1 MNNIGQFCIWIALIA
16 AGMSASGYLGL
27 CVEGDNIFARNAA
40 RLSFAA
46 FTAGV
51 TVAGILLMGFILNH
65 EFVYSYVGRYSS
77 RELPLLYLVSSFW
90 AGQEGSFLLWVFL
103 GAWLGVLLMYTSGRH
118 EPRVMLVY
126 NLNTLLLTI
135 LLIKQSPFHRFPVP
149 PADGNGMNML
159 LQDPWM
165 AIHPPIVFL
174 GYAAFAIPFAYA
186 ISALWQREYDGWIE
200 PGLPWAIFAF
210 VTLGAGI
217 VIGGFWS
224 YKVLGWGGYW
234 GWDPVENASL
244 LPWLAGTALVHGMIV
259 QHTQKRFRKTNF
271 FLAAAAFILVIYC
284 TFLTRSGV
292 LADFSVHSFT
302 DLGIT
307 GWLVFF
313 MGVFIALFL
322 WLLAVR
328 ARDIPVSPKAD
339 MAYFSREAGLL
350 AAILLLGLSCLVTGL
365 GTSAP
370 LITRMMEKASKV
382 SAEFYVQTNLPLAV
396 LMLLLLSFVPLLSF
410 GRNYVSPII
419 RKLPWAGAGAVVA
432 LAVTLTSGVPRFG
445 VLLIAVFAGSATGMN
460 LALAGQRMRKLQRWG
475 KRFSLASGALVH
487 LGVGL
492 MFLGIVASSAY
503 DRSEK
508 ARFFQGATATALG
521 YQITLSEPRVLDHG
535 KGKRLEIPLNVG
547 HGTDRFSAQPD
558 IYQEE
563 SPRGQTQRFVHP
575 FIKRGSI
582 SDLYISP
589 VAFDPG
595 EPSEPPD
602 RFTIK
607 KGGTTRRQPY
617 TFTFE
622 AYDIPAGMGGD
633 KGMTTMRVGARLKV
647 TYKDQKP
654 VRLTPV
660 LSVGEPLNPLARVKL
675 PGPGAAFV
683 VLDRIN
689 AETKT
694 ITLIYDGPGAGSEAT
709 KRASVKPGSSV
720 ILDVSTKP
728 GMTVLWAGALLMLVG
743 GAAGIVRHWRARVD
757 S

>member
-1 MNNIGQFCIWIALIA
+1 MNNIGQLCTWIALIA
-16 AGMSASGYLGL
+16 AGISASGYLVL
-27 CVEGDNIFARNAA
+27 CVEEDNTFARNMA

-46 FTAGV
+46 FTASI
-51 TVAGILLMGFILNH
+51 TAAGILLMGFILNH
-65 EFVYSYVGRYSS
+65 EFVYDYVARYSS
-77 RELPLLYLVSSFW
+77 RDLPLLYLISSFW

-103 GAWLGVLLMYTSGRH
+103 GAWLGVLLMYTSGRR
-118 EPRVMLVY
+118 ESRVMLVY
-126 NLNTLLLTI
+126 NLNTLFLTI
-135 LLIKQSPFHRFPVP
+135 LLIKQSPFHMVP
-149 PADGNGMNML
+149 ALPADGNGMNML

-186 ISALWQREYDGWIE
+186 VSALWQREYDGWIE

-259 QHTQKRFRKTNF
+259 QHTQKRFRRTNF
-271 FLAAAAFILVIYC
+271 ILAAAAFILVIYC
-284 TFLTRSGV
+284 TFLTRSGI

-307 GWLVFF
+307 GWLVLF
-313 MGVFIALFL
+313 MGAFVALFV
-322 WLLAVR
+322 WLLALR
-328 ARDIPVSPKAD
+328 TTDIPVSPKAG
-339 MAYFSREAGLL
+339 MPYFSREAGLL
-350 AAILLLGLSCLVTGL
+350 AAILLLSLSCLVTGI

-382 SAEFYVQTNLPLAV
+382 STEFYVQTNLPLAV

-410 GRNYVSPII
+410 GRNNVASII

-432 LAVTLTSGVPRFG
+432 LAVTLMSGVPHPG
-445 VLLIAVFAGSATGMN
+445 VLLIAVFAGSAIGMN
-460 LALAGQRMRKLQRWG
+460 LVLAGKRLRKRLS
-475 KRFSLASGALVH
+475 FASGALVH

-492 MFLGIVASSAY
+492 LFIGIVASSAY

-508 ARFFQGATATALG
+508 ARFSQGATASALG
-521 YQITLSEPRVLDHG
+521 YQITFSEPRVLDHG
-535 KGKRLEIPLNVG
+535 KGKRLEIPLTVE
-547 HGTDRFSAQPD
+547 HGNDRFSAQPD

-563 SPRGQTQRFVHP
+563 NPRGQTLRFVHP

-589 VAFDPG
+589 VALDSG
-595 EPSEPPD
+595 EQPEPPD
-602 RFTIK
+602 RFSIK
-607 KGGTTRRQPY
+607 KGGTARRSQY

-622 AYDIPAGMGGD
+622 AYDIPAGMGGSRV
-633 KGMTTMRVGARLKV
+633 MTTMRVGAKLKV
-647 TYKDQKP
+647 AYKDQKP
-654 VRLTPV
+654 VLLTPV
-660 LSVGEPLNPLARVKL
+660 LIVGEPLNPLSRVKL
-675 PGPGAAFV
+675 PGPETAFV
-683 VLDRIN
+683 SLDRIN

-694 ITLIYDGPGAGSEAT
+694 ITLIYDGPGAGSEAS
-709 KRASVKPGSSV
+709 KRASGQPGSSV
-720 ILDVSTKP
+720 ILDVSIKP
-728 GMTVLWAGALLMLVG
+728 GMTVLWAGALLMLIG
-743 GAAGIVRHWRARVD
+743 GAAGFIRRWPARVD